1 MALKPRWKLRSFRSQ
16 AFLSRGLI
24 FSKINLLT
32 ILVLMCNAGDLG
44 ILRGN
49 FVLQGSCYVELPC
62 YVELQWPLIY
72 LLLLARRLAVTPS
85 FGRRR
90 GQISIDTSDEF

>member
-1 MALKPRWKLRSFRSQ
+1 MALKPRWKLRSFHSQ

-49 FVLQGSCYVELPC
+49 FVLQGSCYVEL
-62 YVELQWPLIY
+62 QWPLIY
-72 LLLLARRLAVTPS
+72 LLLLARRLAVTIS
-85 FGRRR
+85 LGRRS
-90 GQISIDTSDEF
+90 G